1 MTNTAL
7 PSKVSIIVL
16 GVTDVALSAE
26 FYRNNMEVEIQG
38 QTEGLAFVPAGGVT
52 LMLSKD
58 LGNAFRPLAGAMEI
72 AFPVESVTASY
83 TALGERGCAFINRPH
98 QVAPGAWAATFTD
111 PDGHKL
117 TVFGPE

>member
-16 GVTDVALSAE
+16 GVTDVARSAD
-26 FYRNNMEVEIQG
+26 FYSNSMELAVQG
-38 QTEGLAFVPAGGVT
+38 QTDGLAFVPAGGVT

-58 LGNAFRPLAGAMEI
+58 LGKAFKPLAGALEI
-72 AFPVESVTASY
+72 VFPVESVTASY
-83 TALGERGCAFINRPH
+83 TALGERGCTFINRPH
-98 QVAPGAWAATFTD
+98 PVAAGAWAATFTD